1 MKKYTPTLMVLSAL
15 IGVFIGTY
23 FADKKQSTFILPSE
37 INRAN
42 KVDELM
48 ELVHRCYVDSLE
60 MNDII
65 EKTMPKILTELDP
78 HSTYIPAKD
87 LEATNAD
94 LKSSFSGIG
103 IRFLIEE
110 DTIHISDIIR
120 GGPSEQVGLMPG
132 DRIITIN
139 DTLFVGKV
147 CTNEAAMSKLKGP
160 GGTKVPQGTA
170 GMPVLDII
178 RKRGCTDTVIV
189 VTRYFGG
196 TLLGTGGLVHAY
208 TSAALGALEA
218 AEIIR
223 YDVYA
228 KVSIK
233 VNYSDYGKISASL
246 SELGFRTEDT
256 IYDADVSIIG
266 SIIKGRVDELED
278 NLTEITSGRADFKV
292 LGEEFSY

>member
-1 MKKYTPTLMVLSAL
+1 MEGYITIKKPSSFEYEDRKS
-15 IGVFIGTY
+15 VFIGQ
-23 FADKKQSTFILPSE
+23 AMPVSTEKEALAFIESV
-37 INRAN
+37 R
-42 KVDELM
+42 K
-48 ELVHRCYVDSLE
+48 CYPDARHHVYAYVLRENSI
-60 MNDII
+60 M
-65 EKTMPKILTELDP
+65 
-78 HSTYIPAKD
+78 
-87 LEATNAD
+87 
-94 LKSSFSGIG
+94 
-103 IRFLIEE
+103 RFT
-110 DTIHISDIIR
+110 D
-120 GGPSEQVGLMPG
+120 
-132 DRIITIN
+132 DR
-139 DTLFVGKV
+139 
-147 CTNEAAMSKLKGP
+147 E
-160 GGTKVPQGTA
+160 PQGTA

-266 SIIKGRVDELED
+266 SIIKGRVDELEE